1 MTDYL
6 VQCVDRVSSDDRN
19 HGHIYQAFVR
29 PVGGG
34 MGRLLPVK
42 DIRREIKLGYHHFWS
57 EDTQGKRAL
66 VKRFKCDCGFKTIR
80 TKPDDTQDNNLS
92 LKGPCT

>member
-6 VQCVDRVSSDDRN
+6 VQCVDRVSADDP
-19 HGHIYQAFVR
+19 GHSHVYQAFVR
-29 PVGGG
+29 PLEGG

-57 EDTQGKRAL
+57 EDERSKRVA
-66 VKRFKCDCGFKTIR
+66 VKRFKCACGFKTIR
-80 TKPDDTQDNNLS
+80 TKPDDIHDDNLS

>member
-6 VQCVDRVSSDDRN
+6 VTCVDRASGGDTEHN
-19 HGHIYQAFVR
+19 HIYQAFVR
-29 PVGGG
+29 PVSGG

-42 DIRREIKLGYHHFWS
+42 GIRREIKLGYHHFLS
-57 EDTQGKRAL
+57 EDERGQRIP
-66 VKRFKCDCGFKTIR
+66 VKRYKCQCGFKTIR
-80 TKPDDTQDNNLS
+80 TKPDDIQDGNLS